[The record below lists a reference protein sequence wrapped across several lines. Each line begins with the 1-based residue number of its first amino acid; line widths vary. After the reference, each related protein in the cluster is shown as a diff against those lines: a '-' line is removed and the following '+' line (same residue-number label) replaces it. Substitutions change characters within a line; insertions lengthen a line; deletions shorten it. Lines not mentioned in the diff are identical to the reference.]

1 MIPMSIDDLRELK
14 YLKKELIRLDQQIG
28 RLEEKEIPVVAGK
41 VKGSSRDFPYI
52 EVRTSVLMDEPVT
65 ADAVGKLLKIKRERR
80 QLVERKIIELEQ
92 FIKEIPDSL
101 TRQIFELY
109 FQDGKRQQD
118 VAEQLHIERSSVSK
132 KITAYIKFHTNHIL
146 K

>member
-1 MIPMSIDDLRELK
+1 MCIKDLRELK
-14 YLKKELIRLDQQIG
+14 YLKKELARLDKQIEK
-28 RLEEKEIPVVAGK
+28 LESKEIPVVAGT

-52 EVRTSVLMDEPVT
+52 EVRTLVSMEEPVT
-65 ADAVGKLLKIKRERR
+65 ADAINKLLKIKRERR
-80 QLVERKIIELEQ
+80 QQVEKKIIELEQ

-109 FQDGKRQQD
+109 FQEGKRQKD
-118 VAEQLHIERSSVSK
+118 VAEQLHIERSYVSK
-132 KITAYIKFHTNHIL
+132 KITAYLNIHTIHIL

>member
-1 MIPMSIDDLRELK
+1 MSIDDLRELK

-28 RLEEKEIPVVAGK
+28 HLEEKEIPVVAGK

-109 FQDGKRQQD
+109 FQDGKRQKD
-118 VAEQLHIERSSVSK
+118 VAKILHLEQSSISK
-132 KITAYIKFHTNHIL
+132 RISTYL
-146 K
+146 KLS

>member
-1 MIPMSIDDLRELK
+1 MSIDDLRELK

>member
-1 MIPMSIDDLRELK
+1 MSIEELRELK
-14 YLKKELIRLDQQIG
+14 YLKKELIRLDRQIG

-52 EVRTSVLMDEPVT
+52 EIRTSVLMDEPVT

-109 FQDGKRQQD
+109 FQDGKRQKD
-118 VAEQLHIERSSVSK
+118 VAKILHLEQSSISK
-132 KITAYIKFHTNHIL
+132 RISTYL
-146 K
+146 KLS

>member
-1 MIPMSIDDLRELK
+1 MSIEELRELK
-14 YLKKELIRLDQQIG
+14 YLKKELIRLERQIG

-65 ADAVGKLLKIKRERR
+65 ADAVEKLLKIKRDRR
-80 QLVERKIIELEQ
+80 QLVDRKIIELEQ
-92 FIKEIPDSL
+92 FIKDIPDSL

-118 VAEQLHIERSSVSK
+118 VAKLLHLDQSRISR
-132 KITAYIKFHTNHIL
+132 KINEYLQNA
-146 K
+146 

>member
-1 MIPMSIDDLRELK
+1 MSIDDLRELK

-65 ADAVGKLLKIKRERR
+65 ADAVEKLLKIKRERR

-101 TRQIFELY
+101 TRQVFELY
-109 FQDGKRQQD
+109 FQDGKRQKD

>member
-1 MIPMSIDDLRELK
+1 MSIDDLRELK

-109 FQDGKRQQD
+109 FQDGERQQD

>member
-1 MIPMSIDDLRELK
+1 MSIEELRELK
-14 YLKKELIRLDQQIG
+14 YLKKELIRLDRQIG

-65 ADAVGKLLKIKRERR
+65 ADAVEKLLKIKCDRR

-92 FIKEIPDSL
+92 FIKDIPDSL

>member
-1 MIPMSIDDLRELK
+1 MSIDDLRELK

-101 TRQIFELY
+101 TRQVFELY
-109 FQDGKRQQD
+109 FQDGKRQKD
-118 VAEQLHIERSSVSK
+118 VAKLLHLDQSRISR
-132 KITAYIKFHTNHIL
+132 KINEYLQNA
-146 K
+146 

>member
-1 MIPMSIDDLRELK
+1 MSIEELRELK
-14 YLKKELIRLDQQIG
+14 YLKKELIRLDRQIG
-28 RLEEKEIPVVAGK
+28 RLEAKEIPVVAGK

-65 ADAVGKLLKIKRERR
+65 ADAVEKLLKIKRDRR

-92 FIKEIPDSL
+92 FIKDIPDSL

-118 VAEQLHIERSSVSK
+118 VAKLLHLDQSRISR
-132 KITAYIKFHTNHIL
+132 KINEYLQNA
-146 K
+146 